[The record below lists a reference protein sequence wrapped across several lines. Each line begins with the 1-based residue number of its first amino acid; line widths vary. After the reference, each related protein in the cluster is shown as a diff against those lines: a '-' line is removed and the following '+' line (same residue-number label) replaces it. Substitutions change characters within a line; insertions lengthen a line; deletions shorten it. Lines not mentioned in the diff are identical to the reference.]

1 LSNRWIPRVHPR
13 ETARLRLFL
22 FPYAGGS
29 ASLFRGWA
37 GAFSPAVDVLP
48 VQLPGREE
56 RLGEAAFSR
65 LGDLAEAAANALWP
79 LADRPTVLFGWSMG
93 ASLAEAV
100 ARRWEHAGRPPVL
113 LIPAAHPAPHLP
125 RLSPPLHALPS
136 DAFWQA
142 VAHIGG
148 LPEEVLSCRELRDI
162 MEPTLRADF
171 AVIETR
177 PPSPP
182 RALSCPIAAIAA
194 EKDGTVAHRSVMAW
208 AEATTGVSSVTTIHG
223 DHFAIRYNAS
233 AVISAVQA
241 AVNACMIAPPAAP
254 AQSIKPLTLRDFS
267 QLLN

>member
-1 LSNRWIPRVHPR
+1 LTNRWIPRAHPR

-37 GAFSPAVDVLP
+37 GAFPSAVDVLP

-56 RLGEAAFSR
+56 RLGEPAFSR
-65 LGDLAEAAANALWP
+65 MDDLAEAAASALWP
-79 LADRPTVLFGWSMG
+79 LADRPAVLFGWSMG
-93 ASLAEAV
+93 AALAEAV
-100 ARRWEHAGRPPVL
+100 ARRWETAGRPPVL

-125 RLSPPLHALPS
+125 RLSPTLHALPS

-177 PPSPP
+177 LPSPS
-182 RALSCPIAAIAA
+182 RLSCPIAAIAA
-194 EKDGTVAHRSVMAW
+194 EKDGTVTRESVVAW
-208 AEATTGVSSVTTIHG
+208 TAATTGVTSVTTVQG
-223 DHFAIRYNAS
+223 DHFAIRHNAS

-241 AVNACMIAPPAAP
+241 AVNACKIVPATP
-254 AQSIKPLTLRDFS
+254 TQSIKPLTLRDFG